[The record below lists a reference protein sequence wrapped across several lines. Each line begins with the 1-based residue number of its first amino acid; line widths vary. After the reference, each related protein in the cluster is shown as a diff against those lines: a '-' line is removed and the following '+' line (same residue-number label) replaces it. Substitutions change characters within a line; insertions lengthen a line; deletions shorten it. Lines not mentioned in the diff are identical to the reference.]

1 MLVVF
6 EIEHKDLV
14 LKKAWISKHIAGPTV
29 SQCDWNKHAE
39 KPSGPGALS
48 GYIENKAN
56 HISAGI
62 GLAVR
67 EVFVDASIN
76 GAMALDTVTCELFQF
91 VKGRYKT
98 KVVVQKTD
106 DETVCVMVLTMRVYM
121 RILEM
126 LKRRALSRYLWFL
139 YSHK

>member
-1 MLVVF
+1 MRQMLVVF
-6 EIEHKDLV
+6 EIEPRDLV

-29 SQCDWNKHAE
+29 SQCDWKKHAE

-56 HISAGI
+56 HISAGV

-67 EVFVDASIN
+67 D
-76 GAMALDTVTCELFQF
+76 
-91 VKGRYKT
+91 GRYKT

-106 DETVCVMVLTMRVYM
+106 DETEFSKEISGTSF
-121 RILEM
+121 E
-126 LKRRALSRYLWFL
+126 F
-139 YSHK
+139 